1 MNGKEDAVVHLY
13 LVIVDLSSMK
23 YEIHPSPQVIIVL
36 LYCPSAKISAAAAFA
51 AGQTTASQPATT
63 RQRASE
69 KGEVVPISFIIVH
82 LHPQP
87 MSFGHL

>member
-23 YEIHPSPQVIIVL
+23 YEIHPSPQVIIEL
-36 LYCPSAKISAAAAFA
+36 LYCPSAKISAAAAS
-51 AGQTTASQPATT
+51 AGQKTYSQPATT

>member
-36 LYCPSAKISAAAAFA
+36 LYCPSAKISAAAAS
-51 AGQTTASQPATT
+51 AGQTNPSHYTAT
-63 RQRASE
+63 SE
-69 KGEVVPISFIIVH
+69 
-82 LHPQP
+82 
-87 MSFGHL
+87 

>member
-36 LYCPSAKISAAAAFA
+36 LYCPSAKISAAAASA
-51 AGQTTASQPATT
+51 AGQTTATT

>member
-36 LYCPSAKISAAAAFA
+36 LYCPSAKISAAAASA
-51 AGQTTASQPATT
+51 AGQTTASQPPHGNERVRKVRLCQSAL
-63 RQRASE
+63 SL
-69 KGEVVPISFIIVH
+69 FIFIH
-82 LHPQP
+82 NR
-87 MSFGHL
+87 